1 MDLIVTHKNADF
13 DALSSL
19 VAAGK
24 LYPGSRLLLPGS
36 QEKAVRNFLSL
47 IKDKIKIETEKTCRM
62 DDVKRLVI
70 VDNRRSS
77 RIGEPAGLLGK
88 KGLSVHIYDHHP
100 RSKTD
105 IKADKDIFMEVG
117 ATVSILL
124 DIMIK
129 EGKFDLTP
137 LEATLMLLGIYEE
150 TGSLSYS
157 TTTKLDVDMVS
168 RLLDKG
174 ANLGAVSSYLNRELS
189 PDELAALIE
198 LLGSIE
204 VFTVNGIEIAFAR
217 VDSARMNGE
226 MGTVVHKLQDVENYP
241 VLFAMFISGKKTK
254 VLARSRVDAVDVNRI
269 MGHFKGGGHY
279 SAAYARV
286 DGMSAEETRDQ
297 ILDMIGTMTQPDV
310 YARDI
315 MSFPVRTVS
324 QDEKVSAVLD
334 KLKSFAFKGAPV
346 VNEGG
351 EVTGMITL
359 GDLNKA
365 VKRGMGHSR
374 IKGYMAVDLLTADPA
389 APLFKLKEIILEKDK
404 GRIPIIENNKLVGI
418 VTRTD
423 VLKEVHSSFFPGVSG
438 KMPTSP
444 DLAAMIREELPPK
457 LSRRI
462 REIGAL
468 GEGTGMSVFLV
479 GGLVRDMFMR
489 RKNYDLDIV
498 VEGDAIKF
506 GKTLAERVGASL
518 VAHKKFGTC
527 TLVEPWPKWLGP
539 PLEDDNKFKTDI
551 ATARKEVYE
560 KPASLPT
567 VKFSSLRDDLYRR
580 DFTVNAMA
588 VGISGDNYGLFIDFF
603 GGMKDLEKG
612 IIRALHDRSFIDDPT
627 RIFRAVRFEQ
637 RFGFKIENHTEY
649 LITHAVKQEMFRHT
663 ENQRIREELVLILKE
678 RDPEK
683 AVLRMKELH
692 ELRFIHPSMKLKGDV
707 SKKFKKIRRQ
717 TEWYYSRARG
727 KRKLDVW
734 VMYLM
739 VMLEA
744 LDPKEVEEVL
754 GKFVFTRSVSLRLR
768 GYRERTGDVIRKL
781 SSPDRIKPSRVFDL
795 LETLSHEAILYALSR
810 TPSPRA
816 RRRIHKFL
824 AEYNGIK
831 LKIKGEDLIREGVS
845 PGPRYKKILRL
856 VLKKKLDG
864 RLPTKKDEMKF
875 LRELLRKRA

>member
-19 VAAGK
+19 VAAEK
-24 LYPGSRLLLPGS
+24 LYPGARLLLPGS

-47 IKDKIKIETEKTCRM
+47 IKDKIKFETEKTCRM

-70 VDNRRSS
+70 VDNRHAS
-77 RIGEPAGLLGK
+77 RIGECAGLLGK

-100 RSKTD
+100 RSGTD
-105 IKADKDIFMEVG
+105 IKADKDVFMEVG

-129 EGKFDLTP
+129 EGKCDLTP

-168 RLLDKG
+168 RLLGKG

-204 VFTVNGIEIAFAR
+204 IVTVNGIEVAFAR
-217 VDSARMNGE
+217 ADSSRMDGE
-226 MGTVVHKLQDVENYP
+226 MGTVVHKLQDVENCP
-241 VLFAMFISGKKTK
+241 VLFAMFISGAKTK
-254 VLARSRVDAVDVNRI
+254 ILARSRVDAIDVNRI
-269 MGHFKGGGHY
+269 MGRFSGGGHY

-286 DGMSAEETRDQ
+286 DGISAEKIRQE
-297 ILDMIGTMTQPDV
+297 ILDMIAGMTQPDI

-324 QDEKVSAVLD
+324 EDEKVSAVLS
-334 KLKSFAFKGAPV
+334 KLKSFGFKGAPV
-346 VNEGG
+346 VNEEG
-351 EVTGMITL
+351 ELTGMITL

-365 VKRGMGHSR
+365 IKRGMGHSR
-374 IKGYMAVDLLTADPA
+374 IKGYMATDLITAEA
-389 APLFKLKEIILEKDK
+389 EAPLFKLKQVVLSENK
-404 GRIPIIENNKLVGI
+404 GRIPIIEANKLAGI

-423 VLKEVHSSFFPGVSG
+423 ILKQVHSSFFPGVSA
-438 KMPTSP
+438 KRPKSP
-444 DLAAMIREELPPK
+444 DLAAMIRDELPPK
-457 LSRRI
+457 LYRRI
-462 REIGAL
+462 RDIGAL
-468 GEGTGMSVFLV
+468 GKEKGMSVFLV
-479 GGLVRDMFMR
+479 GGFVRDIFMK

-498 VEGDAIKF
+498 VEGDAIVF
-506 GKTLAERVGASL
+506 GKALSERIGASL
-518 VAHKKFGTC
+518 VTHKKFGTC
-527 TLVEPWPKWLGP
+527 TLVEPWPEWLDP
-539 PLEDDNKFKTDI
+539 PLEPDDKFKIDI

-560 KPASLPT
+560 KPAALPK

-612 IIRALHDRSFIDDPT
+612 IIRVLHDRSFIDDPT

-637 RFGFKIENHTEY
+637 RFGFKIDSRTEY

-678 RDPEK
+678 KDPER
-683 AVLRMKELH
+683 AVLRMKALH
-692 ELRFIHPSMKLKGDV
+692 ELRFIHPSIELKGNV
-707 SKKFKKIRRQ
+707 TGMFVNIRREA
-717 TEWYYSRARG
+717 EWYHSRARG

-734 VMYLM
+734 LMYLM
-739 VMLEA
+739 VMLED
-744 LDPKEVEEVL
+744 LDSGEVDEVL
-754 GKFVFTRSVSLRLR
+754 KKFVFTRGVSLRLK
-768 GYRERTGDVIRKL
+768 GYRERAGDVIRDL
-781 SSPDRIKPSRVFDL
+781 SSPGRIKPSRIFDL
-795 LETLSHEAILYALSR
+795 LESLSHEVILYAMSK
-810 TPSPRA
+810 TGSPGP
-816 RRRIHKFL
+816 RRRIRKFL

-845 PGPRYKKILRL
+845 PGPRYKEILSL
-856 VLKKKLDG
+856 VLKEKLDG
-864 RLPTKKDEMKF
+864 KLPTKKEELRF
-875 LRELLRKRA
+875 LRALLKKIS